1 MVEYATKTSATT
13 TPFNI
18 TYPYTYWP
26 FGVIS
31 TSCFCF
37 GVPANIFSLTFFI
50 IKNKASPNHVSL
62 LYIFINSVDLLIS
75 LLCLPKSLTTISGGE
90 PLFFSVNYLCSI
102 SGYLWQILSRLS
114 VFLVGLMSIYRT
126 ISLTFPFV
134 RLSKRHIV
142 LPSVLYA
149 VILMVQ
155 QSVPWWY
162 GKSYKMYHW
171 NDFCTWAIDETFDLR
186 TDRQRCESDLS
197 KVLTVVQLLL
207 PYIVPLF
214 PIIISCLI
222 SIVKLKT
229 EVTDWKSSSKK
240 IRNDFAAGARK
251 TKRAATMTII
261 LLTIVYIVF
270 NVPVCVLMICEVIE
284 SLSECRLAPKQS
296 WYTVPYYFELYMFF
310 YFYTVPLNS
319 TVNPIVYILRI
330 KDLNTFIWN
339 VLRCKTAAYSSTRV
353 FSLQTVS
360 NLN

>member
-1 MVEYATKTSATT
+1 MADHHTIMSTT
-13 TPFNI
+13 TPFNS
-18 TYPYTYWP
+18 TPYSFTYWP

-37 GVPANIFSLTFFI
+37 GVPANLFSLTFFI
-50 IKNKASPNHVSL
+50 IKNRASPNHVSL

-75 LLCLPKSLTTISGGE
+75 LLCLPKAMTTISGGK

-126 ISLTFPFV
+126 ISLTFPFI

-142 LPSVLYA
+142 LPSLLYG
-149 VILMVQ
+149 VILMIQ
-155 QSVPWWY
+155 QSIPWWY
-162 GKSYKMYHW
+162 GKSYKRYHW
-171 NDFCTWAIDETFDLR
+171 NDFCTWKIDDTLDLK
-186 TDRQRCESDLS
+186 CKSDVS
-197 KVLTVVQLLL
+197 KALTVVQLLL

-229 EVTDWKSSSKK
+229 EVTDWNSSSKK
-240 IRNDFAAGARK
+240 IRNDYAAGARK

-270 NVPVCVLMICEVIE
+270 NVPVCVIMICEVIH
-284 SLSECRLAPKQS
+284 SLSECRIAPHQS
-296 WYTVPYYFELYMFF
+296 WYSLPHYFELFAFF

-330 KDLNTFIWN
+330 KDLNSFIWN
-339 VLRCKTAAYSSTRV
+339 VLRCKTGAYSSTRV